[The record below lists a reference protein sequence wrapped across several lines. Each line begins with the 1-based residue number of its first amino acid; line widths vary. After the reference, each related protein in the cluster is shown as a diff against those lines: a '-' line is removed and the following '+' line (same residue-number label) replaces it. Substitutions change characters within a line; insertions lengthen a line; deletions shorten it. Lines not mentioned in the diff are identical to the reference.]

1 MTIRHIAIG
10 LASFLGVAALSG
22 GSAQALTMKE
32 CSAKYKA
39 AQTAG
44 TLNGAKWNDF
54 RKTECAA
61 NARPRRRHP
70 PRARRRGKAGCR
82 PEARRCGAGSA
93 HDGARAASTRRFRQP
108 SRQILQ

>member
-10 LASFLGVAALSG
+10 LASFLGAAALSG

-54 RKTECAA
+54 RKTEC
-61 NARPRRRHP
+61 PRRS
-70 PRARRRGKAGCR
+70 PRAPSLRRAGGTRRGAAADGRGKADCR
-82 PEARRCGAGSA
+82 PETHRCGAG
-93 HDGARAASTRRFRQP
+93 
-108 SRQILQ
+108 

>member
-22 GSAQALTMKE
+22 GSVQALTMKE

-61 NARPRRRHP
+61 NATAAPATPAAAPPAAAAKPAAAPKPAAAAPAPFRHP
-70 PRARRRGKAGCR
+70 YSEPL
-82 PEARRCGAGSA
+82 
-93 HDGARAASTRRFRQP
+93 TT
-108 SRQILQ
+108 